1 MENES
6 SKIMPAELA
15 TGIAV
20 LMLGRGKGERNGTV
34 MNMCVL
40 LLGN

>member
-6 SKIMPAELA
+6 SKIIPSELA

-20 LMLGRGKGERNGTV
+20 VCVWEGKGEKNGTV

-40 LLGN
+40 LLVN